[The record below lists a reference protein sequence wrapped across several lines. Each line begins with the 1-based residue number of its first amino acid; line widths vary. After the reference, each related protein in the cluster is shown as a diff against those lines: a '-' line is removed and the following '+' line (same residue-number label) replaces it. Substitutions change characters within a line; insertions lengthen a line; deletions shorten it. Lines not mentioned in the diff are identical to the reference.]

1 MFDFYISR
9 RLVRG
14 RNVYHGVERR
24 SKRGGGGRGE
34 GAGQRILRLPEVIL
48 GLGNCVRP
56 QTELLIGAV

>member
-1 MFDFYISR
+1 MCTTGLSD
-9 RLVRG
+9 G
-14 RNVYHGVERR
+14 QKE
-24 SKRGGGGRGE
+24 GGGGRGE